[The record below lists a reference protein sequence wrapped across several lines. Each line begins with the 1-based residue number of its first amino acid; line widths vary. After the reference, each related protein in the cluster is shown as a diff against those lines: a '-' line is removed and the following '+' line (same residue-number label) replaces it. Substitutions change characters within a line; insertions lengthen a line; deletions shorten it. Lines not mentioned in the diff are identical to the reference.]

1 MVRGI
6 TYPLG
11 WVGCSL
17 QIITNFVIWPTW
29 PCALNPIENHSEC
42 WRVKGLICGY
52 KLVWKKQCSMTLL
65 WEKEEVEWIAAFSMD
80 FKFLVLTGRNKGKF
94 SLLEHF
100 FVCGCSASYLGWN
113 PFSEVVI
120 WKNAYDRIWLGWPE
134 KMFGSFSWST
144 DLTVFGLYIM
154 TSNKIFSHPSL
165 RLCQYIV
172 MNSCLLCYLFIRVD
186 FCQPLLPLAFWLHW
200 AWLHMME
207 RIRIKEW
214 VRKSRLQTLIIVVQ

>member
-1 MVRGI
+1 MVRRI

-29 PCALNPIENHSEC
+29 PCALNPIENHCEC
-42 WRVKGLICGY
+42 WRVKGLICGH

-65 WEKEEVEWIAAFSMD
+65 AKKNVWL
-80 FKFLVLTGRNKGKF
+80 LVMKHRPHCV
-94 SLLEHF
+94 S
-100 FVCGCSASYLGWN
+100 
-113 PFSEVVI
+113 
-120 WKNAYDRIWLGWPE
+120 
-134 KMFGSFSWST
+134 
-144 DLTVFGLYIM
+144 GLYVM
-154 TSNKIFSHPSL
+154 TSNKIFSNPSL

-200 AWLHMME
+200 AWPHMME

>member
-1 MVRGI
+1 MVRRI

-42 WRVKGLICGY
+42 WHVKGLICGH
-52 KLVWKKQCSMTLL
+52 KLVWKKQCSMNLL
-65 WEKEEVEWIAAFSMD
+65 WEKEEVEWTAAFSMD
-80 FKFLVLTGRNKGKF
+80 FLSFWF
-94 SLLEHF
+94 WLEEIIFIIRTF
-100 FVCGCSASYLGWN
+100 FVCGCPASYLGWN
-113 PFSEVVI
+113 IISEVVI

-134 KMFGSFSWST
+134 KMFGSWSWNT
-144 DLTVFGLYIM
+144 DLTVLGLYVM

-200 AWLHMME
+200 AWPHMME

-214 VRKSRLQTLIIVVQ
+214 VRKSCLQTLIIVVQ

>member
-65 WEKEEVEWIAAFSMD
+65 WEKEEVEWTAAFSMD

-165 RLCQYIV
+165 QLCQYIV

-186 FCQPLLPLAFWLHW
+186 FCQPLLPLAFW
-200 AWLHMME
+200 
-207 RIRIKEW
+207 
-214 VRKSRLQTLIIVVQ
+214 